1 MWAFQ
6 TFFINDL
13 NSHVLQEF
21 LTTLQ
26 TIRIA
31 ANQSIIESIYN
42 WMSKQIFLVPIVLD
56 IKQNQMSSIFGKY
69 LLKIQKQNSKCLK
82 TYWMMFS

>member
-42 WMSKQIFLVPIVLD
+42 WMSKHD
-56 IKQNQMSSIFGKY
+56 IA
-69 LLKIQKQNSKCLK
+69 
-82 TYWMMFS
+82 WH

>member
-31 ANQSIIESIYN
+31 ANQSIIECQS
-42 WMSKQIFLVPIVLD
+42 MTLLD
-56 IKQNQMSSIFGKY
+56 IKKNQISICSKFNN
-69 LLKIQKQNSKCLK
+69 KIQNVWRHIGWCSPKK
-82 TYWMMFS
+82 M